1 MAPHYHSVKE
11 IPKHQ
16 NWNLTT
22 GQGHCMILA
31 PKVEGQKQLWDPR
44 YSPPKAEL
52 FAWPWFNS
60 GMKHLGHD
68 DFEFGRDASLNTRL
82 LHSGGT
88 SPETQFGA

>member
-31 PKVEGQKQLWDPR
+31 R
-44 YSPPKAEL
+44 YSPKGKL